1 MAGWWQSLGVKE
13 GADLTTAILFKI
25 LCIHIGQIAPGCLVA
40 LFFFF
45 FASKFCYVFITIKA
59 SKVT

>member
-1 MAGWWQSLGVKE
+1 MVGWWQSPGVKE
-13 GADLTTAILFKI
+13 GADLTTAILFKTP
-25 LCIHIGQIAPGCLVA
+25 CIHIGQIAPGCLVV
-40 LFFFF
+40 LFFC